1 MAGRIVSLS
10 QPHVRPIL
18 RGKLA
23 AAVEFGAKLS
33 VSVVDGFC
41 YVDRLSWDNYNESA
55 DLSEQIERYRA
66 RYGLYPSS
74 VHADKLYRTRD
85 NLR

>member
-1 MAGRIVSLS
+1 M
-10 QPHVRPIL
+10 
-18 RGKLA
+18 
-23 AAVEFGAKLS
+23 EFGAKLS

-66 RYGLYPSS
+66 RYGHYPAS
-74 VHADKLYRTRD
+74 VHADKLYRSSG
-85 NLR
+85 